1 MKLHTRNQLLLVSL
15 QKLPKVLYPLLG
27 VLLLVGSLPAS
38 TNAQTSPAGAADL
51 ISPPTPASPDAKQAP
66 KKPPSGGASPE
77 LIARVT
83 EMVSQMDQAASGKD
97 IQALLSYYGQDFR
110 SDGLKPVDTRQ
121 AITGLWA
128 KLQEPVYRTEVES
141 ITEQKGQVVVTG
153 TTRLQ
158 AVYNA
163 GVALPTTGVVRLS
176 SVVGS
181 VSRFDRTS
189 LKLVAQEIRSER
201 TTITAGTKA
210 PIVNLTI
217 PASVRPNQDFKVE
230 AVLEG
235 PLDEGNPALGGISL
249 TPLNMR
255 TAAVPDSPSLEPLR
269 AGGIFKTAKAPGQ
282 SEDQVVTLA
291 FVRAS
296 GLVLISQR
304 LRVTNAKPPAT
315 MQSSRSGVAQ

>member
-1 MKLHTRNQLLLVSL
+1 MKLHTHIQLLLVSL
-15 QKLPKVLYPLLG
+15 QKLPKVLYPILG
-27 VLLLVGSLPAS
+27 ALLVLGSLPTSGA
-38 TNAQTSPAGAADL
+38 NAQTSPAGAADL
-51 ISPPTPASPDAKQAP
+51 VSPPAPASAGAKQAP
-66 KKPPSGGASPE
+66 QKPPSGGAAPE

-83 EMVSQMDQAASGKD
+83 EMVSRMDQAASSKD
-97 IQALLSYYGQDFR
+97 IQALLGYYGQDFR

-158 AVYNA
+158 AVYSP
-163 GVALPTTGVVRLS
+163 GVALPTMGVVRLS

-181 VSRFDRTS
+181 VSRFDKTS

-201 TTITAGTKA
+201 TTITAGTKS
-210 PIVNLTI
+210 PVVNLTI
-217 PASVRPNQDFKVE
+217 PASVRPGQDFKVE

-249 TPLNMR
+249 IPLNMR

-291 FVRAS
+291 FIRTS

-304 LRVTNAKPPAT
+304 LKVTTAKPPTT
-315 MQSSRSGVAQ
+315 MQSGVAQ